1 MDALTA
7 QSIRRLCGRLE
18 AMRSGGPIPAL
29 MAEHRVGA
37 PEEECR
43 PLSGF
48 EGALWSGSVRLLES
62 GASRVVRL
70 LWLAADA
77 PRVATFR
84 AACADAARVAL
95 PTLRQTGF
103 AVGLGTTDEGNAWL
117 WSIFEMAAL
126 QLPGVPLRL
135 EGGDIY
141 RVGAGGITI
150 NETAVS
156 SAAAGPSGDPFAPLI
171 LTAGPTRYW
180 KLMDAVE
187 ASLAVLDIAQTW
199 PQPEAEAGAT
209 PPASGKTPD
218 KTKPKRRG
226 EPAAEQL
233 RQMWADPEGREKIL
247 AAGSAERIGLLIGR
261 GKTAVVEAGPI
272 WDDKIAP
279 ALKAQRDLARYH
291 REEERLDR

>member
-18 AMRSGGPIPAL
+18 AMRAGGSIPAL
-29 MAEHRVGA
+29 MAEFRVGA

-48 EGALWSGSVRLLES
+48 EGALPSGSVRHLES
-62 GASRVVRL
+62 DTSRVVRAI
-70 LWLAADA
+70 WLAADA

-95 PTLRQTGF
+95 PTLRQAGF
-103 AVGLGTTDEGNAWL
+103 AVGLGTTHEDNAWL

-141 RVGAGGITI
+141 RVGVGGITI
-150 NETAVS
+150 NETAVCH
-156 SAAAGPSGDPFAPLI
+156 AAADPSGYPLAPLV

-180 KLMDAVE
+180 RLLDAIE

-199 PQPEAEAGAT
+199 PQSEANAAT
-209 PPASGKTPD
+209 TTALPCEPADEQSPTP
-218 KTKPKRRG
+218 RG
-226 EPAAEQL
+226 EVAAERL
-233 RQMWADPEGREKIL
+233 RQLWADPEGRKKIL
-247 AAGSAERIGLLIGR
+247 AAGSAERIGQLIGR
-261 GKTAVVEAGPI
+261 GKTAVVTAGRI
-272 WDDKIAP
+272 WDEEIKPKLQAM
-279 ALKAQRDLARYH
+279 RTVERYH
-291 REEERLDR
+291 REEERLDG

>member
-1 MDALTA
+1 
-7 QSIRRLCGRLE
+7 
-18 AMRSGGPIPAL
+18 
-29 MAEHRVGA
+29 
-37 PEEECR
+37 
-43 PLSGF
+43 
-48 EGALWSGSVRLLES
+48 
-62 GASRVVRL
+62 L

-77 PRVATFR
+77 PRVGTFR
-84 AACADAARVAL
+84 AVCADAARVAL
-95 PTLRQTGF
+95 PTLRRAGF

-141 RVGAGGITI
+141 RLGVGGMAI
-150 NETAVS
+150 NEAAVI
-156 SAAAGPSGDPFAPLI
+156 SAAADPSGDPLAPLL

-199 PQPEAEAGAT
+199 PQSPPGADST
-209 PPASGKTPD
+209 LTASGQPAD
-218 KTKPKRRG
+218 ETKPTRRG
-226 EPAAEQL
+226 EPTAERL
-233 RQMWADPEGREKIL
+233 RQLWIDPEGKKKIL
-247 AAGSAERIGLLIGR
+247 AAGNAEGVAYLIGR
-261 GKTAVVEAGPI
+261 SKTAVVEAGPI
-272 WDDKIAP
+272 WDGKIAP

>member
-7 QSIRRLCGRLE
+7 QSIRRLCDRLE
-18 AMRSGGPIPAL
+18 AMRAGGAIPAL
-29 MAEHRVGA
+29 MAEYRVGA

-43 PLSGF
+43 PLSDF
-48 EGALWSGSVRLLES
+48 EGALWSVSVRLPERDT
-62 GASRVVRL
+62 SRAV
-70 LWLAADA
+70 WLAADG
-77 PRVATFR
+77 PRGATFR
-84 AACADAARVAL
+84 ATCADAARVAI
-95 PTLRQTGF
+95 PTLRQAGF
-103 AVGLGTTDEGNAWL
+103 AVGLGATNETNAWL

-135 EGGDIY
+135 EGRDIY
-141 RVGAGGITI
+141 RVGAGGVTI
-150 NETAVS
+150 NEPAVIR
-156 SAAAGPSGDPFAPLI
+156 AAADPSSHPFAPLI
-171 LTAGPTRYW
+171 LTAGQTRYW

-199 PQPEAEAGAT
+199 PQPEADADAT

-218 KTKPKRRG
+218 KTKPKPRG

-233 RQMWADPEGREKIL
+233 RQMWADPEGRKKIL
-247 AAGSAERIGLLIGR
+247 AAGSAARIGPLIG
-261 GKTAVVEAGPI
+261 KSPTQVKSAGPI

-279 ALKAQRDLARYH
+279 ALKAQRDLTRYH